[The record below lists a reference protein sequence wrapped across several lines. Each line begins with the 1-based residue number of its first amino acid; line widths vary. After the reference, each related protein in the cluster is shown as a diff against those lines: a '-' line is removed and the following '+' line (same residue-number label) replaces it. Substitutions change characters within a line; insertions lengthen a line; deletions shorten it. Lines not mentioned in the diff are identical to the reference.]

1 MKEPNFSFQTL
12 DVPIPIKNKLLEL
25 STSVTFTK
33 RSRKGSNGWLFF
45 GQNKISRQKIAV
57 KFYDWSGD
65 SAYHAEPK
73 NLAAIKSKNVIQIL
87 DASFVDKNYAYFLT
101 PYYYNGDLDVEI
113 CNGISGNNRAVSVT
127 RDILLGLSHFYTP
140 NHSFTEI

>member
-12 DVPIPIKNKLLEL
+12 DVPTPIKDKLVEL
-25 STSVTFTK
+25 SASITFTK

-45 GQNKISRQKIAV
+45 GQNRISKQRIAV

-73 NLAAIKSKNVIQIL
+73 NLATIKSKNVIPIL
-87 DASFVDKNYAYFLT
+87 DASFVDRNYAYFLT
-101 PYYYNGDLDVEI
+101 PYYNNGDLW
-113 CNGISGNNRAVSVT
+113 NGVT
-127 RDILLGLSHFYTP
+127 S
-140 NHSFTEI
+140 